1 MTHEEF
7 FKNGDKFIYESFSLD
22 NYLVYEVRVEN
33 LQPESQYMQISFRRF
48 RDDSFCNS
56 HFLKTSRTQNYI
68 FKIKEVY

>member
-33 LQPESQYMQISFRRF
+33 
-48 RDDSFCNS
+48 
-56 HFLKTSRTQNYI
+56 
-68 FKIKEVY
+68 